1 MYVFHGL
8 NRFRTGKM
16 NGQLCWCFPFLSMLG
31 EGWCLYS
38 FASGMGHVKKLPAMR
53 SARTHITSSASLF
66 FETKKKKNGES
77 ISDEALFCQFCQ
89 HAWQRSTN
97 R

>member
-66 FETKKKKNGES
+66 FETKKKERREY
-77 ISDEALFCQFCQ
+77 I
-89 HAWQRSTN
+89 
-97 R
+97 